1 MTQDSESYVNLADS
15 LAQQHTYSLPYV
27 EANALSLQYRGESH
41 TPPPWPPG
49 YPAVTALLVLTT
61 GLPTAAA
68 ARWVALAAALVC
80 VLLVYRL
87 CRALG
92 CSPWL
97 AAIGAACFAVAP
109 GTAMVV
115 PSVWSETLFL
125 VPVLLALICLAK
137 AREIGWRQA
146 LLIGLLA
153 AAAGLVRYVA
163 VGLILAIAICILMR
177 ARREPILKKLWLL
190 ALSAGLPTAAMA
202 GWFIRNRLVTGSF
215 TGHQI
220 PPCDSFAVNLSQAL
234 RALVPLFAGQHNG
247 KEALIG
253 VLALSA
259 LALAVMWAVQR
270 RRATPEPSYTAGLR
284 CALIF
289 IAGYLLWVSVAR
301 TMTGV
306 SPIQVRYAWPVLPMM
321 IGVGLALL
329 QRLLTASPRPAVPA
343 AVAAL
348 ALLAVVGCG
357 CLTLRDGYQIEK
369 RQALE
374 GAQQRAAM
382 VQSPELQALIR
393 GKTILFVE
401 TWPQT
406 MRALATTASRVWYM
420 SPYVYSICDFAHPGP
435 WRDWFEGI
443 DAVLA
448 LAPLP
453 LGNGQWVERRVGP
466 TAIIYTRSQ

>member
-1 MTQDSESYVNLADS
+1 MSNSCSPPPTPTEPLADQRPGCKRTLRAGSWVLVLAACGWVMWVGLWVGPIMTQDSESYVNLADS

-220 PPCDSFAVNLSQAL
+220 PPCDSFAVNLS
-234 RALVPLFAGQHNG
+234 
-247 KEALIG
+247 
-253 VLALSA
+253 
-259 LALAVMWAVQR
+259 
-270 RRATPEPSYTAGLR
+270 
-284 CALIF
+284 
-289 IAGYLLWVSVAR
+289 
-301 TMTGV
+301 
-306 SPIQVRYAWPVLPMM
+306 
-321 IGVGLALL
+321 
-329 QRLLTASPRPAVPA
+329 
-343 AVAAL
+343 
-348 ALLAVVGCG
+348 
-357 CLTLRDGYQIEK
+357 
-369 RQALE
+369 
-374 GAQQRAAM
+374 
-382 VQSPELQALIR
+382 
-393 GKTILFVE
+393 
-401 TWPQT
+401 
-406 MRALATTASRVWYM
+406 
-420 SPYVYSICDFAHPGP
+420 
-435 WRDWFEGI
+435 
-443 DAVLA
+443 
-448 LAPLP
+448 
-453 LGNGQWVERRVGP
+453 
-466 TAIIYTRSQ
+466 